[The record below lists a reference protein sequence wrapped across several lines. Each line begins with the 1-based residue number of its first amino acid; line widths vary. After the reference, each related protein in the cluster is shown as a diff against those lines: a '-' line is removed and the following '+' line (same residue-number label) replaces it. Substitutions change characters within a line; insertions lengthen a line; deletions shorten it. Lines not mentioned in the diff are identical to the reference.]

1 MRFNSGGADAAA
13 FGAVSIRQ
21 KVFASDQSC
30 WRSWGLPLPARRTTT
45 VRSMISRS
53 LFQQIAD
60 VVPMSGALPLV
71 RRCGT
76 APVMEANTGDLRR
89 ACRWR
94 LRGWSS
100 RPSGAHIAC
109 HMAYVAVVVRLIL
122 LVRRTDGYRSPHDV
136 RMAVHR
142 GNVSVVVSRAPGLTR
157 KG

>member
-60 VVPMSGALPLV
+60 VLTMSGLAARPTLRDGASDGGQHWRSETCV
-71 RRCGT
+71 
-76 APVMEANTGDLRR
+76 PVAAERVEF
-89 ACRWR
+89 
-94 LRGWSS
+94 S
-100 RPSGAHIAC
+100 RPSGPHIAC

-122 LVRRTDGYRSPHDV
+122 LVRRTDGYRSP
-136 RMAVHR
+136 MMSGWPCIGEMSA
-142 GNVSVVVSRAPGLTR
+142 
-157 KG
+157 